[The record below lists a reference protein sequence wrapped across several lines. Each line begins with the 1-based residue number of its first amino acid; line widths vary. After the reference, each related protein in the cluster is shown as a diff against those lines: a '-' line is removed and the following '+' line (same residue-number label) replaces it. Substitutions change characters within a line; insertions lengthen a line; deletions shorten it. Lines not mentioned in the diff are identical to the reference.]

1 MKYYTKEKK
10 VYEID
15 ESNPFEYTLTE
26 YDVFGDDIRISY
38 MIGNDVIATIFNSNE
53 PESSIK
59 KIQAM
64 IDSSAQKNTDNLD
77 WPIEFLYDENGSVVG
92 YTRHYFK
99 GKELEYPDIEDPLKD
114 LNWYTEVL
122 LVTNLASAVKNVH
135 QMGHVVGDL
144 EIVVK
149 YDDKGNLALG
159 PCDAFAITDLKNNT
173 TYYFDKVIDEEG
185 AWHFGYIAPEMI
197 GKVGAERLIY
207 TKEMDNFVLA
217 TLIYQ
222 ILSYNTH
229 PYELFCL
236 FDPTKSEEGWKYRCT
251 GGLDEN
257 ILNGTCILFPETYK
271 PCVIDESYSRRFTLA
286 PDEIFPSNICELFRK
301 TFVDGHKNPEKRATA
316 EEWYTALCDLRDNLK
331 QCDRNPMHYYYNGF
345 KECPL
350 CLNEKRKSGTGENIN
365 NSKNDSNNDNDIV
378 KDIDAAVNDL
388 IDSGIGLLKK
398 YFK

>member
-15 ESNPFEYTLTE
+15 ESNPFEGVAKE
-26 YDVFGDDIRISY
+26 YLIGDNI
-38 MIGNDVIATIFNSNE
+38 IASIFSSNE
-53 PESSIK
+53 PESSFK
-59 KIQAM
+59 QIQAM
-64 IDSSAQKNTDNLD
+64 IDSSVQKKTDNLD

-92 YTRHYFK
+92 YTRHHFN
-99 GKELEYPDIEDPLKD
+99 GKLLCNLIDSPIKD
-114 LNWYTEVL
+114 WHTLVVL
-122 LVTNLASAVKNVH
+122 ATNLASAVKNVH
-135 QMGHVVGDL
+135 QMGHVVGDVAL
-144 EIVVK
+144 AVH
-149 YDDKGNLALG
+149 YDDNGNLALKI
-159 PCDAFAITDLKNNT
+159 CELFQITDVKNQT
-173 TYYFDKVIDEEG
+173 TFFNIVMDEYG
-185 AWHFGYIAPEMI
+185 SWDLGYIAPELI
-197 GKVGAERLIY
+197 GKAGAQNF

-217 TLIYQ
+217 ILIYE

-229 PYELFCL
+229 PYDLSCL
-236 FDPTKSEEGWKYRCT
+236 TDPESENEGQYRHS
-251 GGLDEN
+251 GSLDAS

-271 PCVIDESYSRRFTLA
+271 HCVIDESYSRRSTLA
-286 PDEIFPSNICELFRK
+286 PDEIFPNNICELFRK

-350 CLNEKRKSGTGENIN
+350 CLNEKRKSGTGESSDDSNN
-365 NSKNDSNNDNDIV
+365 NSKNDNDIV